1 MPVSHC
7 MGLHQEWADSADA
20 TTVAPALVGREKAR
34 GCPLRKASARR
45 RSGAGTFTEKEPQLT
60 LRQHRSQRG
69 RGSSTSGEPC
79 REATISP
86 GARALSLALEISELI
101 VLLAVIAMRRT
112 TR

>member
-69 RGSSTSGEPC
+69 RVWKLHIWRAVQGGNHQSRCAGSL
-79 REATISP
+79 P
-86 GARALSLALEISELI
+86 GLGDQ
-101 VLLAVIAMRRT
+101 
-112 TR
+112 